1 MRLSY
6 LSELIEK
13 FCGDGVEWR
22 EIGEIAKVTIGEFVH
37 KNKQNPEDIY
47 PVFNGGTVCTGFYS
61 KFNTEANKVIISARG
76 ANAGFVNIITSK
88 FWAGNSCYVLNEDK
102 NLSNCKFLYYC
113 LKNFEYMLSENK
125 QVGGIPAV
133 SKKQVEN
140 FKIPIPPLEVQKEIV
155 RILDKFTNLIY
166 ELTRELTK
174 RKKQYEYYRDK
185 LLTFGD
191 GVPRV
196 KLKDISQEMF
206 RGNGIKRDE
215 LKNSGIPCVRYGEIY
230 TKYGIHFD
238 KCVSFTDENIIK
250 NKKYIKYGDLL
261 FAITGESVEEIGKTT
276 AYLGNEQA
284 LVGGDILVLRHNQ
297 NPKFLSYAL
306 STNEALKQKRKG
318 KIKSK
323 VVHTD
328 AKSIGNIEI
337 PLPPLEEQERIANIL
352 DKFDKLCNDIS
363 EGIPA
368 EIEMRQKQYE
378 YYRDKL
384 LTF

>member
-1 MRLSY
+1 
-6 LSELIEK
+6 
-13 FCGDGVEWR
+13 
-22 EIGEIAKVTIGEFVH
+22 
-37 KNKQNPEDIY
+37 
-47 PVFNGGTVCTGFYS
+47 
-61 KFNTEANKVIISARG
+61 
-76 ANAGFVNIITSK
+76 
-88 FWAGNSCYVLNEDK
+88 
-102 NLSNCKFLYYC
+102 
-113 LKNFEYMLSENK
+113 MLSENK

-363 EGIPA
+363 QGIPA

>member
-22 EIGEIAKVTIGEFVH
+22 EIGEVCDIQTGKLNANAMNENGKYLFFTCNEFPSRIDTYAFDG
-37 KNKQNPEDIY
+37 KAIMISG
-47 PVFNGGTVCTGFYS
+47 NGSNVGHVNYYEG
-61 KFNTEANKVIISARG
+61 KFNAYQRT
-76 ANAGFVNIITSK
+76 
-88 FWAGNSCYVLNEDK
+88 YVLLKFDECINVLFLFYYLK
-102 NLSNCKFLYYC
+102 SNLRDY
-113 LKNFEYMLSENK
+113 LKIN
-125 QVGGIPAV
+125 
-133 SKKQVEN
+133 SKKGSVPYITLPVIKN

-363 EGIPA
+363 QGIPA